1 MENYCECEI
10 YYKTFKDVINHFSKQ
25 YGEFLKMKN
34 KNITKRSDYNKEEA
48 LYTTLNQIIKSLP
61 DKGNNCI
68 SYMKKCKKG
77 HKKEIEE
84 ITTKLEN
91 NEVLG
96 EKIEDY
102 HKKIINELPE
112 EFDEESDEDEK
123 EDNNNV
129 INKEDEKYEIDE
141 KAFEKVDVVKTM
153 KNDQKNIKIIYNL
166 LENEEVK
173 AKRDEEKR
181 DIIKLKNQLDDV
193 LKSIEVE
200 LNRNDEQID
209 DIEERVDNGL
219 NQVVEGNDDNLEK
232 AAISAVKRRRL
243 AYQGGLAL
251 TLGAIGSVVPGIGNA
266 IGLAAG
272 GLIGYGLYRID
283 KHRLKKALKKK
294 KKIREEKDNK

>member
-1 MENYCECEI
+1 MQAFVRPTNNFSCSSWNYGSYCAFNPSYISQSNQRIQNNNNIVRQNNNI
-10 YYKTFKDVINHFSKQ
+10 YNRYGKRVLKADERIVTNEYLKGIN
-25 YGEFLKMKN
+25 YMKEM
-34 KNITKRSDYNKEEA
+34 KKEE
-48 LYTTLNQIIKSLP
+48 LKRTKSANGLR
-61 DKGNNCI
+61 KRT
-68 SYMKKCKKG
+68 YR
-77 HKKEIEE
+77 
-84 ITTKLEN
+84 
-91 NEVLG
+91 
-96 EKIEDY
+96 
-102 HKKIINELPE
+102 
-112 EFDEESDEDEK
+112 EK
-123 EDNNNV
+123 EDNNNE
-129 INKEDEKYEIDE
+129 INNEDEKYEIDE

-181 DIIKLKNQLDDV
+181 EIIKLKNQLDDV

-251 TLGAIGSVVPGIGNA
+251 ALGAIGTVVPGIGNA

>member
-1 MENYCECEI
+1 
-10 YYKTFKDVINHFSKQ
+10 
-25 YGEFLKMKN
+25 
-34 KNITKRSDYNKEEA
+34 
-48 LYTTLNQIIKSLP
+48 
-61 DKGNNCI
+61 
-68 SYMKKCKKG
+68 MKK
-77 HKKEIEE
+77 
-84 ITTKLEN
+84 
-91 NEVLG
+91 
-96 EKIEDY
+96 
-102 HKKIINELPE
+102 
-112 EFDEESDEDEK
+112 SDEDEK

-181 DIIKLKNQLDDV
+181 EIIKLKNQLDDV

-251 TLGAIGSVVPGIGNA
+251 ALGAIGTVVPGIGNA

-294 KKIREEKDNK
+294 KKIREETDNK

>member
-1 MENYCECEI
+1 
-10 YYKTFKDVINHFSKQ
+10 
-25 YGEFLKMKN
+25 
-34 KNITKRSDYNKEEA
+34 
-48 LYTTLNQIIKSLP
+48 
-61 DKGNNCI
+61 
-68 SYMKKCKKG
+68 MKKCKKG

-123 EDNNNV
+123 EDNNNE
-129 INKEDEKYEIDE
+129 INNEDEKYEIDE

-251 TLGAIGSVVPGIGNA
+251 ALGAIGTVVPGIGNA

-294 KKIREEKDNK
+294 KKMREEKDNK